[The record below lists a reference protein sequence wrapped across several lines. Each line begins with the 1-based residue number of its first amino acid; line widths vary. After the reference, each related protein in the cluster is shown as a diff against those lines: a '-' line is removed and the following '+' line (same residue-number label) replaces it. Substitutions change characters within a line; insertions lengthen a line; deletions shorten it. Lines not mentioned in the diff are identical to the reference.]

1 MRRFSDDDSGQLIL
15 LACFSVVAAVV
26 LVSAYEYSTL
36 STGEKSINRETL
48 NSYDYYNNI
57 RDRYIDLN
65 NSGYGNNIAPY
76 ETELK
81 EYALL
86 HGASVE
92 FIHNG
97 TQVKIIFIDKDLKI
111 EEVVTGGG

>member
-15 LACFSVVAAVV
+15 IACVSVAAALV
-26 LVSAYEYSTL
+26 LISIYEYSTL
-36 STGEKSINRETL
+36 GTGEKSINRETL

-57 RDRYIDLN
+57 RDRYVNLSD
-65 NSGYGNNIAPY
+65 SGYRNNIAPY

-86 HGASVE
+86 HGASVD

-111 EEVVTGGG
+111 EEVITGG

>member
-1 MRRFSDDDSGQLIL
+1 MRRFSDDDSGQMILI
-15 LACFSVVAAVV
+15 ACVSIAAALV
-26 LVSAYEYSTL
+26 LISTYEYSTL
-36 STGEKSINRETL
+36 GTGEKSINRENL

-57 RDRYIDLN
+57 RDRYVDLYD
-65 NSGYGNNIAPY
+65 SGYGNDIAPY

-97 TQVKIIFIDKDLKI
+97 TQVTIIFIDKDLKI
-111 EEVVTGGG
+111 EEVVTGG

>member
-1 MRRFSDDDSGQLIL
+1 VRRFSDDDSGQLIL
-15 LACFSVVAAVV
+15 IACVFIAAALV
-26 LVSAYEYSTL
+26 LISAYEYSTL
-36 STGEKSINRETL
+36 GTGEKSINRETL

-57 RDRYIDLN
+57 RDRYVDLYKDYN
-65 NSGYGNNIAPY
+65 YRGTIIQY

-86 HGASVE
+86 HGASVD

-97 TQVKIIFIDKDLKI
+97 TQVTIIFKDKDLKI
-111 EEVVTGGG
+111 EEVVIGG

>member
-1 MRRFSDDDSGQLIL
+1 MRRFSDDDSGQMILI
-15 LACFSVVAAVV
+15 ACVSIAAALV
-26 LVSAYEYSTL
+26 LISAYEYSTL
-36 STGEKSINRETL
+36 GTGEKSINRETL

-57 RDRYIDLN
+57 RDRYVDLYN
-65 NSGYGNNIAPY
+65 NPDYQGAITPY

-86 HGASVE
+86 HGSSVD

-97 TQVKIIFIDKDLKI
+97 TKVRIIFIDKDLKI
-111 EEVVTGGG
+111 EEEVGG

>member
-15 LACFSVVAAVV
+15 IACVFIAAALV
-26 LVSAYEYSTL
+26 LISAYEYSTL
-36 STGEKSINRETL
+36 GTGEKSINRETL

-57 RDRYIDLN
+57 RDRYVDLYN
-65 NSGYGNNIAPY
+65 NPEYQGAAITPK
-76 ETELK
+76 ETEFK

-86 HGASVE
+86 HGASVD

-97 TQVKIIFIDKDLKI
+97 MQVTIIFIDKDLKI
-111 EEVVTGGG
+111 EEEVGG

>member
-1 MRRFSDDDSGQLIL
+1 VRRFSDDDSGQMILI
-15 LACFSVVAAVV
+15 ACVSIAAALV
-26 LVSAYEYSTL
+26 LISTYEYSTL
-36 STGEKSINRETL
+36 GTGEKSINRETL

-57 RDRYIDLN
+57 RDRYVDLYD
-65 NSGYGNNIAPY
+65 SGYGNNIAPF

-86 HGASVE
+86 HGASVD

-97 TQVKIIFIDKDLKI
+97 TQVTIIFMDKDLKI
-111 EEVVTGGG
+111 EEVVIGG